1 MPSTAFG
8 KMSSVSVAIQVFF
21 SGAAV
26 MALELVGSRILTPA
40 FGNSINVWG
49 NLIGIVLTGLSIGY
63 YYGGRLA
70 DKKPS
75 FGFFNIILFSAGLLI
90 ALIPFISPFAL
101 SLFHGLGER
110 VGSLFTAATLLLA
123 PTILLGSISPFAVK
137 LVTRNLEELGG
148 IAGKLYSI
156 STVGSILGVF
166 FTVFVLVPLTDHRTI
181 MFLMGLLI
189 MALSLV
195 GLGLGARLLFVFIAA
210 LLILPLSGIVA
221 GLYSHL
227 GNIVYERESIY
238 NHLTVVDSGE
248 IRTLYL
254 NGLPHSAMFLNGSN
268 ELVFSYTKLFHL
280 GFLFNS
286 EIRKVLFLGGGGFSG
301 PKNFLEKYPQV
312 TIDVVEIDDD
322 VIQTA
327 RKYFNVREDP
337 RLRIFNDDGRAF
349 LTKTRD
355 AYDLVILDAY
365 SKSYIPFHLLTREFF
380 SLLNTKLSNN
390 GVIVSNVISSIVGD
404 TSQILWA
411 EYKTAS
417 EIFPHLYVFPTSSLG
432 PGLVQNIVVVITK
445 NREVFSQGQL
455 SRVLEGIGD
464 RIKQPDLSSFLS
476 LFHSEPLITD
486 ETVVLTDN
494 FAPVESLINPVT
506 GKPYS
511 LELETGLSRLPILV
525 WSETGSATFSLILL
539 SAFVWVY
546 YVAKNLKVSK

>member
-1 MPSTAFG
+1 MPSTAFSKTG
-8 KMSSVSVAIQVFF
+8 SLSVAIQVFF

-70 DKKPS
+70 DKRPS

-90 ALIPFISPFAL
+90 ALIPFISPIVL

-110 VGSLFTAATLLLA
+110 SGSFFTAAALLLA

-137 LVTRNLEELGG
+137 LVTRNLEQLGG

-156 STVGSILGVF
+156 STIGSILGVF

-181 MFLMGLLI
+181 MFLMGLLV

-195 GLGLGARLLFVFIAA
+195 GLGLGARLLFIFVAA
-210 LLILPLSGIVA
+210 LLVLPLSGVVA
-221 GLYSHL
+221 GLYSRL
-227 GNIVYERESIY
+227 GNTVYERETVY
-238 NHLTVVDSGE
+238 NHLAVVDSNE

-254 NGLPHSAMFLNGSN
+254 NGLPHSAMYLNRSN
-268 ELVFSYTKLFHL
+268 ELVFTYTKLFHL
-280 GFLFNS
+280 GFLFNP
-286 EIRKVLFLGGGGFSG
+286 ETRKVLFLGGGGFSG
-301 PKNFLEKYPQV
+301 PKNFLEKYPQITV
-312 TIDVVEIDDD
+312 DVVEIDDD
-322 VIQTA
+322 VVQA
-327 RKYFNVREDP
+327 AKKYFDVRENP
-337 RLRIFNDDGRAF
+337 RLRIFNDDGRNF
-349 LTKTRD
+349 LTRTED
-355 AYDLVILDAY
+355 TYDLVVLDAY
-365 SKSYIPFHLLTREFF
+365 SKSYIPFHLLTKEFF
-380 SLLNTKLSNN
+380 SLLNDKLSKN
-390 GVIVSNVISSIVGD
+390 GVTVSNVISSIVGD

-417 EIFPHLYVFPTSSLG
+417 AVFPSLYVFPTSSLG
-432 PGLVQNIVVVITK
+432 GGLVQNVIVVGTK
-445 NREVFSQGQL
+445 NPEVISQSQL
-455 SRVLEGIGD
+455 NHMLGALGD
-464 RIKQPDLSSFLS
+464 RIKQPDLSNFLS
-476 LFHSEPLITD
+476 LYHSEPLVND

-511 LELETGLSRLPILV
+511 LELEAGQARLPILA

-546 YVAKNLKVSK
+546 YAVRKLQGF